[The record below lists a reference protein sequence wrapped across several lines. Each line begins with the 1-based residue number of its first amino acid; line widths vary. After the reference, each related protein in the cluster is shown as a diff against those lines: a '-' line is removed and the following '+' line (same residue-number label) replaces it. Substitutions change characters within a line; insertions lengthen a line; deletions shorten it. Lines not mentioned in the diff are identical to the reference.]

1 MLRRFAASFALMIV
15 FRRSF
20 SRFAASSA
28 AHKENTSLRVRT
40 SVIIMAFVVALLPS
54 FSSNVFILIAD

>member
-1 MLRRFAASFALMIV
+1 MIV

-28 AHKENTSLRVRT
+28 AHKENASLRVRT